1 MKIDANKFASIRSVV
16 EYLGSNISVGL
27 PQILA
32 LIGSYTTSY
41 LLNVNK
47 TKVLKRVQNMNS
59 LLYIKILENSA
70 VLEEGV
76 KSENFK
82 FFQRI
87 CYIGNETESSFHT
100 KIKTKIKT
108 KSSQNMPVDKYSLE
122 QHTLC
127 AHYQTWIWMHVN
139 VKIIPDVDLQEYG
152 WTKMVG
158 KELRETYV
166 TPLWYKSKSFHRS
179 LCIRLVRTSI
189 FQA

>member
-1 MKIDANKFASIRSVV
+1 
-16 EYLGSNISVGL
+16 
-27 PQILA
+27 
-32 LIGSYTTSY
+32 
-41 LLNVNK
+41 
-47 TKVLKRVQNMNS
+47 MNS
-59 LLYIKILENSA
+59 LLYIKNLENST

-76 KSENFK
+76 KSEIFK
-82 FFQRI
+82 FIQRI
-87 CYIGNETESSFHT
+87 CYDGNETESLTQLRVRLYT
-100 KIKTKIKT
+100 KMKT

-127 AHYQTWIWMHVN
+127 AHYQSWIWMHVN

-152 WTKMVG
+152 WTKMVDE
-158 KELRETYV
+158 ELSETYV